1 MTPELLNS
9 FSAVWKSSTRAQKE
23 ATRTM
28 SATVDLLTILN
39 EFSTDVSEIDSI
51 VAVSDECELDSEL

>member
-39 EFSTDVSEIDSI
+39 EFSN
-51 VAVSDECELDSEL
+51 ELFGEDAAPQARFNITFGT